1 MKTKDV
7 IVIAVASTIS
17 AVCVGIAAFTR
28 SAKYNVL
35 TVSSIDFDAM
45 LGDRQ
50 YEQWFLLNLRCNQ
63 ATFVGIVAWFRSV
76 QAPTTPRKSVHSMEK
91 KAGGVFGMSKS
102 RCICVVHRMVELGFF
117 KKQQIPGIVGAV
129 DGTLIDIQ
137 HPADYDGFYNRN
149 GDPSLNTQGTFPNIE
164 DCHEREVTRPHRV
177 HRPLRAIAAIET
189 TTFNR
194 SILLT

>member
-1 MKTKDV
+1 
-7 IVIAVASTIS
+7 
-17 AVCVGIAAFTR
+17 
-28 SAKYNVL
+28 
-35 TVSSIDFDAM
+35 M

-63 ATFVGIVAWFRSV
+63 ATFVEIVAWFRSV

-102 RCICVVHRMVELGFF
+102 RCICVVHHMVDILTNRASTWINLPSTLDAWAQVELGFF

-137 HPADYDGFYNRN
+137 RPADYDGFYNRN
-149 GDPSLNTQGTFPNIE
+149 GDPSLNVQAVV
-164 DCHEREVTRPHRV
+164 DAD
-177 HRPLRAIAAIET
+177 LRFISVDI
-189 TTFNR
+189 
-194 SILLT
+194 